1 MSRIRMGDYILVT
14 CESHER
20 YLQIGEVVDID
31 YYAYDDCIYSIKVR
45 FIDGVDEYDWHFEDC
60 YRRLIL
66 ERN

>member
-1 MSRIRMGDYILVT
+1 MLRSGDYILIT
-14 CESHER
+14 DESHKR

-31 YYAYDDCIYSIKVR
+31 YYSFDNYIFSYKVQ
-45 FIDGVDEYDWHFEDC
+45 FADGIDEYDYYFEGC